1 MTTTTTAAGETGATG
16 ETGAAG
22 GPSETGELR
31 LPHLDVLESEG
42 IHIIRE
48 VAAEFERP
56 VLLFSGGK
64 DSVVMLHLARKA
76 FWPAPV
82 PFPVMHVDTGHNFPE
97 VMAYRD
103 DVVERFGLR
112 LVVASVQEYIDDG
125 RLRERADGTR
135 NPLQTVPLLDAIVGN
150 RFDAVFGGG
159 RRDEEKSRAKERIFS
174 LRDEFGQ
181 WDPRRQRPELWNLY
195 NGRHKPGEHVRIFP
209 LSNWTELDVWE
220 YIEREAI
227 DLPSIYLS
235 HQREVFLRNGMWLT
249 PGDWGG
255 PREGEPVERKIV
267 RYRTVGD
274 MSCTGAVLSAAA
286 DISEV
291 IAEIAISTITERG
304 ATRADDK
311 LSEAAMEDRK
321 REGYF

>member
-1 MTTTTTAAGETGATG
+1 MTTTTTTTAAGETGATP
-16 ETGAAG
+16 AAG
-22 GPSETGELR
+22 ESGATSELR

-159 RRDEEKSRAKERIFS
+159 RRDEEKARAKERIFS

-220 YIEREAI
+220 YVEREAI

-235 HQREVFLRNGMWLT
+235 HEREVFLRNGMWLT

-255 PREGEPVERKIV
+255 PRDGEPVERKIV

-274 MSCTGAVLSAAA
+274 MSCTGAVLSAAS

-291 IAEIAISTITERG
+291 IAEIAVSTITERG